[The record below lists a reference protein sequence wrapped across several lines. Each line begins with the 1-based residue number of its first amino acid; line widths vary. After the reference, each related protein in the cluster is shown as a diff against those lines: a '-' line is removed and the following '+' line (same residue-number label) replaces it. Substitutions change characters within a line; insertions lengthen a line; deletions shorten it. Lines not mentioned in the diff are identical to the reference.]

1 MNLWFPDPGTFPV
14 RWHRPAALARLA
26 RYAGWLTVA
35 VSVLGLALLSYG
47 SLNAL
52 PIGAVIL
59 AAGCVLAALIR
70 AAPTIRERPNL
81 ARIRPDGQTDD
92 LTGLPNGRHFHA
104 CLKKAASSLA
114 PGRSVAV
121 LLIDIDRFKQ
131 VNNRLGYRVG
141 DSVLRVAG
149 GRLADVL
156 RPGDLLARLGGDQFG
171 VLIGNGADELT
182 AVGAAKRLRDVLQAP
197 FLIDDFTLHLDAA
210 IGVAVQADH
219 PDDADALLQQANIA
233 MDRAKSSGTGVQ
245 TYSPQPDGRIDD
257 RLTMT
262 EALRTALY
270 DEDQFVLHYQ
280 PKLTLATGCVSGVE
294 ALVRWRQ
301 PDRGLIFPDQFLP
314 LAEAAGLMP
323 ALTTVVLDQALRQC
337 AAWRSVGLDLSVAVN
352 LSTSDLLDPELPVL
366 IDALLTNLSVP
377 PSALHLEITESVV
390 MRDPE
395 RSLATLERLDA
406 LGVRLAVDD
415 YGTGYSSLA
424 YLSTLPVH
432 DLKLDKSFVIAM
444 GGDGQDAERARSI
457 VASTVTLSNALG
469 LDLIAEGV
477 ETAEILTQLRELG
490 CTAAQ
495 GYHISRPL
503 TATALTA
510 WLKTAGQAHAEA
522 N

>member
-1 MNLWFPDPGTFPV
+1 MNPRPPSPDTLPA
-14 RWHRPAALARLA
+14 RWRRRAALARLA
-26 RYAGWLTVA
+26 RYVGWLTVP
-35 VSVLGLALLSYG
+35 VSVLGLTLLTYG
-47 SLNAL
+47 SLNEL
-52 PIGAVIL
+52 PVGAVIL

-70 AAPTIRERPNL
+70 AAPTFRERPNF
-81 ARIRPDGQTDD
+81 ARIRSQGRTDD

-104 CLKKAASSLA
+104 CLTKAASSLA
-114 PGRSVAV
+114 NGRSVAV

-141 DSVLRVAG
+141 DSVLRLAG
-149 GRLADVL
+149 RRLADVL

-171 VLIGNGADELT
+171 VLIGNGADERT
-182 AVGAAKRLRDVLQAP
+182 AVGAGKRLRDVLQTP
-197 FLIDDFTLHLDAA
+197 FLIDDFTLHLDAS
-210 IGVAVQADH
+210 IGVTVQADH
-219 PDDADALLQQANIA
+219 PHDAEGLLQQANIA
-233 MDRAKSSGTGVQ
+233 MDRAKSTGTGVQ
-245 TYSPQPDGRIDD
+245 IYSPQRDKRVDD
-257 RLTMT
+257 RLAMT

-280 PKLTLATGCVSGVE
+280 PKLTLATGRVSGVE

-337 AAWRSVGLDLSVAVN
+337 AAWRSAGLDLSVAVN

-406 LGVRLAVDD
+406 LGLRLAVDD
-415 YGTGYSSLA
+415 YGTGYSSLT

-432 DLKLDKSFVIAM
+432 DLKLDKSFIIAM
-444 GGDGQDAERARSI
+444 GGDGPDAERARSI
-457 VASTVTLSNALG
+457 VASTVTLTNALG

-490 CTAAQ
+490 CTTAQ
-495 GYHISRPL
+495 GYHVSRPL

-510 WLKTAGQAHAEA
+510 WLEAREQAHAEA
-522 N
+522 S

>member
-1 MNLWFPDPGTFPV
+1 
-14 RWHRPAALARLA
+14 
-26 RYAGWLTVA
+26 
-35 VSVLGLALLSYG
+35 
-47 SLNAL
+47 
-52 PIGAVIL
+52 
-59 AAGCVLAALIR
+59 
-70 AAPTIRERPNL
+70 
-81 ARIRPDGQTDD
+81 
-92 LTGLPNGRHFHA
+92 
-104 CLKKAASSLA
+104 
-114 PGRSVAV
+114 
-121 LLIDIDRFKQ
+121 
-131 VNNRLGYRVG
+131 
-141 DSVLRVAG
+141 
-149 GRLADVL
+149 
-156 RPGDLLARLGGDQFG
+156 
-171 VLIGNGADELT
+171 
-182 AVGAAKRLRDVLQAP
+182 
-197 FLIDDFTLHLDAA
+197 
-210 IGVAVQADH
+210 
-219 PDDADALLQQANIA
+219 
-233 MDRAKSSGTGVQ
+233 MDRARSSGTGVEI
-245 TYSPQPDGRIDD
+245 YSPQPDGRIDD

-280 PKLTLATGCVSGVE
+280 PKLTLATGRVSGVE

-301 PDRGLIFPDQFLP
+301 PRGLLFPDQFLP

-390 MRDPE
+390 MRDPA
-395 RSLATLERLDA
+395 RSLSTLERLDA

-415 YGTGYSSLA
+415 YGTGYASLA

-457 VASTVTLSNALG
+457 VASTVTLSDALG

-510 WLKTAGQAHAEA
+510 WLEAREQAHAEA